1 MIKAIGALL
10 GKLQQKETTLKCA
23 FIIVEACH
31 VHDRIFACV
40 AIDAPVSH
48 ITILSGGDGI
58 LEAGVTFDGWNSTYV
73 S

>member
-1 MIKAIGALL
+1 M
-10 GKLQQKETTLKCA
+10 C
-23 FIIVEACH
+23 FYHCRSVSRH